1 VLSFRVDQ
9 NHRIV
14 MRRLMIG
21 LSMAA
26 GAALVGCS
34 SVPADR
40 GWSQVSQT
48 VAQRQRTWSVPTR
61 PLTTLDP
68 YATTLPVQTL
78 LAEPLT
84 AERAVALALLN
95 QPALQQSYARLGLA
109 QADVLAASR
118 LSNPTLSL
126 GQLSGTGEG
135 RRLDYS
141 IAQSFTDLLFLS
153 TRKQAATL
161 AMQRTQTQVSDE
173 LQQLGLAVIHAHQQA
188 VLTEQMAQMQA
199 LISKTVMVSARLSTQ
214 FYAAGNINALEHS
227 RQQAAAS
234 QAQLALDQAHADAEQ
249 ARLALARLMGLS
261 AQVVWRLDSRWAQ
274 PIDSDAEDDLAL
286 LQTQAQQQRLD
297 LQATNQAVQQSVQ
310 TLALA
315 KRLSWL
321 PLLDIGLQG
330 ERDRTGARLIGPTV
344 TIALPIFG
352 INTSSHQ
359 HTQAWVEQTQADH
372 HALALDIDQQV
383 ALAYQHMNNAN
394 RQATRYV
401 NGLIPQREA
410 VLARLI
416 EQQNYMLVGPFE
428 VLAAKQ
434 QVFETQRDYLRTVA
448 AYWLARTALIQ
459 AVGAPLSTDRLIGT
473 LAIAAPVLPAV
484 SKTNS
489 HAGHH
494 MPAPTVSPSS
504 IPHADHGGH

>member
-1 VLSFRVDQ
+1 MLSFNVDQ
-9 NHRIV
+9 NHRIA

-48 VAQRQRTWSVPTR
+48 VAQRHRTWSVPTR

-68 YATTLPVQTL
+68 HATTLPVQTL
-78 LAEPLT
+78 LAKPLT
-84 AERAVALALLN
+84 AERAVTLALLN

-199 LISKTVMVSARLSTQ
+199 LISKTATVSARLSAQ
-214 FYAAGNINALEHS
+214 FYAAGNMNALEHS
-227 RQQAAAS
+227 HQQAAAS
-234 QAQLALDQAHADAEQ
+234 QAQLALDQAHADADQ

-261 AQVVWRLDSRWAQ
+261 AQVVWRLDARWAQ

-297 LQATNQAVQQSVQ
+297 LQANNQAVQQAGQ

-330 ERDRTGARLIGPTV
+330 ERERTGARLIGPTV

-352 INTSSHQ
+352 ANTSSRQ
-359 HTQAWVEQTQADH
+359 QTQAWAEQTQADR

-410 VLARLI
+410 VLARFI

-428 VLAAKQ
+428 VLVAKQ
-434 QVFETQRDYLRTVA
+434 QVFEAQRDHLRSIA
-448 AYWLARTALIQ
+448 AYWLARTALVQ
-459 AVGAPLSTDRLIGT
+459 AVGAPLSTDRLIGALEIT
-473 LAIAAPVLPAV
+473 APVLPAL
-484 SKTNS
+484 SNINP

-494 MPAPTVSPSS
+494 RPSTPVPASS
-504 IPHADHGGH
+504 VPPAHHEGH